1 MQKMTWGQAVERYG
15 RKGYA
20 SNSLREE
27 LVQRAESASA
37 FPVVN
42 LAYTDYG
49 GDFFDIVVMDYFL
62 ERHPE
67 NIVAEPTSYSGRN
80 AFLFGEVAGRFA
92 EETEKYLLG
101 FDDLEEY
108 CAERELDEYDK
119 AFDAFIKDEL
129 DGKYEFERKAV
140 LEHLREM
147 YEMNC
152 VITTQGVDYSTRE
165 WFEELTREGL
175 ILGRIEEFA

>member
-108 CAERELDEYDK
+108 CAERELDEYD
-119 AFDAFIKDEL
+119 
-129 DGKYEFERKAV
+129 FERKAV